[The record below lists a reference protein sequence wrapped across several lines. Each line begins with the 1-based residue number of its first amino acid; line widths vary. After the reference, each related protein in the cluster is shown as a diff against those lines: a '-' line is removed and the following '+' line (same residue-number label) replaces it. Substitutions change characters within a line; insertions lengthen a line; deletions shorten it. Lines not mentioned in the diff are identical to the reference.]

1 MGDTASG
8 ESKDDRDPT
17 QTLIDFASQSEPSP
31 SESEL
36 SSEVPEASES
46 SKSAESTDGA
56 SLPTFDGADVS
67 SARIGASAKG
77 KPWWD
82 EARGGLKLR
91 SRTLAGASLSRAD
104 LSGADLHGANLRG
117 IKGVGLVLRNA
128 CLEGADLTEADLIGA
143 NLSGVSAGE
152 ANFTGALLEDA
163 DLRKGELRFATFNE
177 AIMDGAD
184 LSNADLWGARFS
196 KAEAERASFRNT
208 CLDESSLAGAELSSA
223 DFTGTTLRR
232 GHLAGAVLR
241 GATFRDAVLD
251 GADLSGADLS
261 GAVMPNVSLATST
274 LTHAR
279 FAGAWLERTRM
290 RASQLGGIVGE
301 EQAGDLKGALDSYT
315 VLQRNFLS
323 LGSAEDAS
331 WAYRR
336 RRRVGRSLHAQQAR
350 AGLGER
356 RWRDG
361 LLSGANWLG
370 DAVAEWL
377 CDYGESLPRVARA
390 FFSILLVFAVLYWL
404 TGSLALRSSVIS
416 RRAFTP
422 INYLLFS
429 LNSMT
434 TVGTSEV
441 ALKPSGEL
449 GTLLSSLQT
458 VIGTILL
465 GLFGFVLGARIRK

>member
-1 MGDTASG
+1 MREDAAS
-8 ESKDDRDPT
+8 EPDPVDRNPT
-17 QTLIDFASQSEPSP
+17 QSLIDFAAQP
-31 SESEL
+31 EL
-36 SSEVPEASES
+36 SAQPESPEATPLES
-46 SKSAESTDGA
+46 FE
-56 SLPTFDGADVS
+56 GADVS
-67 SARIGASAKG
+67 FAQIGMSAKG

-82 EARGGLKLR
+82 DVRAGLKLR
-91 SRTLAGASLSRAD
+91 NRAMAGASLSRAD
-104 LSGADLHGANLRG
+104 LSGADLHGANLGG

-143 NLSGVSAGE
+143 NLSSVSAGE
-152 ANFTGALLEDA
+152 ANFTRALLEDA
-163 DLRKGELRFATFNE
+163 DLRKGQLRFANFSE

-184 LSNADLWGARFS
+184 LSDADLWGARLG
-196 KAEAERASFRNT
+196 KAEAERTCFRNAR
-208 CLDESSLAGAELSSA
+208 LDESSLAGAELSSA
-223 DFTGTTLRR
+223 DFTGATLRR
-232 GHLAGAVLR
+232 GYLAGAVLR
-241 GATFRDAVLD
+241 NATFRDAVLE
-251 GADLSGADLS
+251 GTDLSGADLS

-290 RASQLGGIVGE
+290 QASQMGGAVGE
-301 EQAGDLKGALDSYT
+301 EHAGDLEAALDSYS

-323 LGSAEDAS
+323 LGNAEDAS

-336 RRRVGRSLHAQQAR
+336 RRRVGRALHAQQAR
-350 AGLGER
+350 AGLHGKH
-356 RWRDG
+356 WRDA
-361 LLSGANWLG
+361 LLSGANWVG
-370 DAVAEWL
+370 DAIAEWL

-390 FFSILLVFAVLYWL
+390 FFTILIAFAALYWL
-404 TGSLALRSSVIS
+404 TGSLALRDGVVS
-416 RRAFTP
+416 RRAFTL

-429 LNSMT
+429 LDSMT

-441 ALKPSGEL
+441 ALKPAGEL